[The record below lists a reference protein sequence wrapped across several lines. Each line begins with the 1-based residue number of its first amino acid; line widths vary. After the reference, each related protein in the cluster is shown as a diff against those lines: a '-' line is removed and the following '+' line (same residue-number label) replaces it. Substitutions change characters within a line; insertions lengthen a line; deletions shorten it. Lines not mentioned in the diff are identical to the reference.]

1 MTFTPPFPKWPAKLW
16 YHEAMSVSKSQ
27 IEALEEWLR
36 PRLGALISHSE
47 KVRQL
52 LAAANGSP
60 EIIKSAI
67 EVVMSE
73 EPTGPELSP
82 RQLAA
87 WNALLPILAEH
98 GLLAVKGG
106 GPALPADDKPLSKE
120 EAAEFLGF
128 SVSKLNRCM
137 KKKQIVYEKYGA
149 GNTATVRF
157 RRVELEKFRES
168 REVTARKAE
177 AQ

>member
-1 MTFTPPFPKWPAKLW
+1 MN
-16 YHEAMSVSKSQ
+16 VSKSQ
-27 IEALEEWLR
+27 IEALQKWLR

-52 LAAANGSP
+52 LAAAKGSP
-60 EIIKSAI
+60 EIINSAI
-67 EVVMSE
+67 EIVTSE
-73 EPTGPELSP
+73 EAPGPELSP
-82 RQLAA
+82 QQLAA

-137 KKKQIVYEKYGA
+137 KKRQIAYEKYGT
-149 GNTATVRF
+149 GKTATLRF
-157 RRVELEKFRES
+157 RRAELEKFCQS
-168 REVTARKAE
+168 RTVDKKARL
-177 AQ
+177 